1 MALPTRKKHL
11 LPSLDSFEL
20 EENNS
25 DYNEGITLVSDKEEY
40 NNLEEISTEET
51 QTLTDE
57 DFIEEKEPVKI
68 QEEKKEEI
76 IKEREKK
83 ESHNKRFKFNI
94 KNLKKIDLNIK
105 KFLNFKNLPKIN
117 LNTSSYKIIIGF
129 ILFIIII
136 SFIFS
141 KFILGKSNNN
151 EIKENI
157 SYSFKNEEYQG
168 IVFTVKSSKNTKINL
183 QRIYKE
189 DKGNLVLCEAVEQ
202 EIEKDKEQDVYL
214 TCLNNTEEV
223 SNTSNKLI
231 KDNIV
236 EIE

>member
-20 EENNS
+20 EENNH
-25 DYNEGITLVSDKEEY
+25 DYNEGITLVSEKEEY
-40 NNLEEISTEET
+40 NDLEEISTEET

-57 DFIEEKEPVKI
+57 DFIEEKEPIKI
-68 QEEKKEEI
+68 PQEEKKEEI
-76 IKEREKK
+76 IKEKK
-83 ESHNKRFKFNI
+83 EHFNKKFNI
-94 KNLKKIDLNIK
+94 KKVDFNIK

-117 LNTSSYKIIIGF
+117 LNNSSSYKIIIGF

-141 KFILGKSNNN
+141 KFILGKSNND
-151 EIKENI
+151 EIKESI

-214 TCLNNTEEV
+214 TCLNNNEEV
-223 SNTSNKLI
+223 SNTSNKLL

>member
-40 NNLEEISTEET
+40 NDLEEISTEET

-57 DFIEEKEPVKI
+57 DFIEEKEPTKI
-68 QEEKKEEI
+68 EEKKEEI
-76 IKEREKK
+76 IKEKK
-83 ESHNKRFKFNI
+83 EPFNKKFNI
-94 KNLKKIDLNIK
+94 KKVDFNIK

-117 LNTSSYKIIIGF
+117 LNNSSYKIIIGF

-151 EIKENI
+151 EIKESI

-189 DKGNLVLCEAVEQ
+189 DRGNLVLCEAVEQ

>member
-40 NNLEEISTEET
+40 NDLEEISTEET

-57 DFIEEKEPVKI
+57 DFI
-68 QEEKKEEI
+68 EEKKEEI

-168 IVFTVKSSKNTKINL
+168 IVFTVKSSKNAKINL

>member
-1 MALPTRKKHL
+1 MALPTKKKHL

-40 NNLEEISTEET
+40 NDLEEISTEET

-57 DFIEEKEPVKI
+57 DFIEEKEPTKI
-68 QEEKKEEI
+68 EEKKEEI
-76 IKEREKK
+76 IKEKK
-83 ESHNKRFKFNI
+83 EPFNKKFNI
-94 KNLKKIDLNIK
+94 KKVDFNIK

-168 IVFTVKSSKNTKINL
+168 IVFTVKSSKNAKINL

-202 EIEKDKEQDVYL
+202 EIEKDKEQDIYL

>member
-40 NNLEEISTEET
+40 NDLEEISTEET

-117 LNTSSYKIIIGF
+117 LDTSSYKIIIGF
-129 ILFIIII
+129 ILFIRSISMLRKIKWFFLLVIVLII
-136 SFIFS
+136 SPFLLIF
-141 KFILGKSNNN
+141 G
-151 EIKENI
+151 
-157 SYSFKNEEYQG
+157 SFK
-168 IVFTVKSSKNTKINL
+168 
-183 QRIYKE
+183 
-189 DKGNLVLCEAVEQ
+189 
-202 EIEKDKEQDVYL
+202 
-214 TCLNNTEEV
+214 
-223 SNTSNKLI
+223 I
-231 KDNIV
+231 KDNRLIKFLKKV
-236 EIE
+236 ILQR